1 MPTVTD
7 GFGLSRRAWLG
18 GVLAGGLVTTI
29 ASARSTRQ
37 ELLSAW
43 DERAAG
49 ARGHRAGLMDSTGIA
64 LPERAHQVAADPT
77 FPKRAWAVARRPGE
91 WMWRLDLARGRLAA
105 AVPLDDQRR
114 FEGHVCPWLVDG
126 RVVALYDTESRTEDG
141 GGLVVIR
148 DPTTLELRSEFS
160 TAGVGPHELR
170 RTGRDGLVVANG
182 GLLLLPETG
191 REVRNPANVTSD
203 LVWLDSRDGRVRERC
218 EAPLRGLSLRHVAE
232 ASDGT
237 VGVAMQAV
245 DEVDG
250 IRLPVF
256 AIRRPGRAHLAL
268 AIAGD
273 ELLARLRG
281 YAGAVAA
288 VGDTFAVTCPRGDRV
303 ILWHAT
309 GRLLAEI
316 ELPGPCGV
324 VAAGTGWWVS
334 SRDGGVYEIDAEASR
349 VRLRMRRPGRVWDN
363 HIG

>member
-1 MPTVTD
+1 MPTATD
-7 GFGLSRRAWLG
+7 GRRLSRRAWMG
-18 GVLAGGLVTTI
+18 GVLAGGLVATP
-29 ASARSTRQ
+29 ASARSTQ
-37 ELLSAW
+37 HELLSAW
-43 DERAAG
+43 DERPAG
-49 ARGHRAGLMDSTGIA
+49 ARGHRAGLMDGTGIA

-77 FPKRAWAVARRPGE
+77 QPERAWAVARRPGE
-91 WMWRLDLARGRLAA
+91 WLWRLDLERGRLAA

-114 FEGHVCPWLVDG
+114 FEGHVCPWIVDG

-141 GGLVVIR
+141 GGLVVTR
-148 DPTTLELRSEFS
+148 DPTTLELRDEFS

-170 RTGRDGLVVANG
+170 RTGRDAVVVANG

-191 REVRNPANVTSD
+191 REVRNPAQVVSD
-203 LVWLDSRDGRVRERC
+203 LVWLDSRDGRLRERC
-218 EAPLRGLSLRHVAE
+218 QAPLRELSLRHVAE

-245 DEVDG
+245 DEVG
-250 IRLPVF
+250 GTRLPVF
-256 AIRRPGRAHLAL
+256 AIRRPGRPHLAL
-268 AIAGD
+268 ASAGD
-273 ELLARLRG
+273 DLLVRLRG

-288 VGDTFAVTCPRGDRV
+288 AGNTFAVTCPRGDRV

-309 GRLLAEI
+309 GRLVAEI

-334 SRDGGVYEIDAEASR
+334 ARDGGVYEIDAGSAR
-349 VRLRMRRPGRVWDN
+349 VRLRLRRTGRAWDN